1 VPLGTQT
8 VKPTPAIRAL
18 AAGEWRAYRSL
29 RLRALEDSPDAF
41 GSTLVAERDREDTWW
56 SARLASGAGSRLD
69 LPLVAEVG
77 VEGVGLAWGRID
89 PAQRDVANLYQM
101 WVDPGYRGRGTGGM
115 LLDAVVS
122 WARDAGA
129 RLLALGVTCGD
140 TPAMRLYARAG
151 FHRVGEP
158 APIRPGSPLL
168 GQSMQLEL
176 RGRAGR

>member
-1 VPLGTQT
+1 VPLGTQS
-8 VKPTPAIRAL
+8 VKPRPAIRAL

-29 RLRALEDSPDAF
+29 RLRALEDSPGAF
-41 GSTLVAERDREDTWW
+41 GSTLAEERVRDDAWW

-101 WVDPGYRGRGTGGM
+101 WVDPGYRRRGTGGM

-122 WARDAGA
+122 WA
-129 RLLALGVTCGD
+129 ALGVTCGD